1 MGAFQKTPKR
11 TKGETQIMKKT
22 LSLLA
27 GAALLL
33 LASTQANADTF
44 TFNDHWI
51 NWPGYDFGDNADVH
65 GGGPHVEQ
73 MVITTDSNN
82 IYLQSIQVL
91 FAPNTERLTYD
102 SLFINSFNENTNSS
116 SWDDWDYFVHAGGN
130 HSYNPAW
137 VAGNLPGNG
146 LYHVKQQPGGYN
158 YTTTT
163 RSRVGNPNGIDAD
176 SLNDMD
182 LNFSPSY
189 ANDILTYDL
198 SSYDINVSDGF
209 FMAYAPWCA
218 NDVMGTPEPATMLLF
233 GTGLIGL
240 VGIGRRK
247 MR

>member
-1 MGAFQKTPKR
+1 
-11 TKGETQIMKKT
+11 MKKT

-33 LASTQANADTF
+33 LAIPQANADTF

-51 NWPGYDFGDNADVH
+51 NWPGYDFGDTNDVH
-65 GGGPHVEQ
+65 GSHPQIEQ
-73 MVITTDSNN
+73 MVITTNDTSGFLQTVQVIFASGSDS
-82 IYLQSIQVL
+82 
-91 FAPNTERLTYD
+91 RLVYD
-102 SLFINSFNENTNSS
+102 SLFINSYNTTTTNTQ
-116 SWDDWDYFVHAGGN
+116 WDDWDYFVHAGEQHG
-130 HSYNPAW
+130 
-137 VAGNLPGNG
+137 AGQTNGTVPNDG
-146 LYHVKQQPGGYN
+146 LYSVNPNYQ
-158 YTTTT
+158 YTTAANYRT
-163 RSRVGNPNGIDAD
+163 GNPDGIDAG
-176 SLNDMD
+176 SLTDMD